1 MINSRPSHL
10 LCPLTCVRRDHL
22 SRSYVV
28 ILPSSLTAVLSSALG
43 YSPHLPVSVL
53 VRATLSS
60 PERFSRASLHALR
73 QQNGLDPTAYRRQK
87 PPRLIGGCA
96 SKGCTFRFNL
106 KGRCGNINPLCI
118 GYAFR
123 PRLSFRLT
131 LGGFT
136 FPRKP

>member
-1 MINSRPSHL
+1 VFLINSRPGHL
-10 LCPLTCVRRDHL
+10 LCPLNKLRRDHL

-53 VRATLSS
+53 VRATVSS
-60 PERFSRASLHALR
+60 SLYFSWAFLHRLR
-73 QQNGLDPTAYRRQK
+73 QQNGLDLAK
-87 PPRLIGGCA
+87 PPRLIGGSA
-96 SKGCTFRFNL
+96 LKRHIQRFNL
-106 KGRCGNINPLCI
+106 YSRCRNINLLCI
-118 GYAFR
+118 DYAFR

-136 FPRKP
+136 FPRNP